1 MAGDGLR
8 LAGLAYHEQLG
19 KNGHRFQVDGE
30 CPQNLKGSKLMVDK
44 ESQTSD
50 GYDQEL
56 NAESIVVAVVGSLEL
71 VVHQEQG
78 KV

>member
-1 MAGDGLR
+1 MTVFTELR
-8 LAGLAYHEQLG
+8 IPYLE
-19 KNGHRFQVDGE
+19 R
-30 CPQNLKGSKLMVDK
+30 SKLMVDK

-56 NAESIVVAVVGSLEL
+56 NAESIMVAVIGSLEL

>member
-1 MAGDGLR
+1 MTVFTELR
-8 LAGLAYHEQLG
+8 TPYLE
-19 KNGHRFQVDGE
+19 R
-30 CPQNLKGSKLMVDK
+30 SKLMVDK

-56 NAESIVVAVVGSLEL
+56 NAESIMVAVIGSLEL

>member
-1 MAGDGLR
+1 MTVFTELR
-8 LAGLAYHEQLG
+8 IPY
-19 KNGHRFQVDGE
+19 
-30 CPQNLKGSKLMVDK
+30 LKGSKLMVDK
-44 ESQTSD
+44 ESQTSN

-56 NAESIVVAVVGSLEL
+56 NAESIMVAVVGSLEL

>member
-1 MAGDGLR
+1 
-8 LAGLAYHEQLG
+8 
-19 KNGHRFQVDGE
+19 
-30 CPQNLKGSKLMVDK
+30 MVDK

-56 NAESIVVAVVGSLEL
+56 NAESIVVAVVGRLEL

>member
-1 MAGDGLR
+1 MTVFTELR
-8 LAGLAYHEQLG
+8 TPY
-19 KNGHRFQVDGE
+19 
-30 CPQNLKGSKLMVDK
+30 LKRSKLMVDK

-56 NAESIVVAVVGSLEL
+56 NAESIMVAVIGSLEL